1 LGGLGEI
8 GGVDHHRVAALSER
22 LRIDDSVAVRAVC
35 ASSLGSAG
43 RAALRMNGT
52 KQVQVVSSCVN
63 ALLECLGREGNRPI
77 SKGSASV
84 ADNNEGGCPV
94 SSNGVIWEAFAHVF
108 DTVRS
113 SVRESACSA
122 LVMLC
127 THADVLEGSQVE
139 RTAASLEAVVRF
151 DKNVVARGFAID
163 AFNRLAR
170 EVPALR
176 ARADAAVGKC
186 PVQCLDVL
194 DRASSWA
201 TPDWD

>member
-1 LGGLGEI
+1 MHLELILQDRAEEGRVLLKELGGGILG
-8 GGVDHHRVAALSER
+8 VYHREARVR
-22 LRIDDSVAVRAVC
+22 LD
-35 ASSLGSAG
+35 
-43 RAALRMNGT
+43 
-52 KQVQVVSSCVN
+52 
-63 ALLECLGREGNRPI
+63 ALLECLDREGNRPI

-94 SSNGVIWEAFAHVF
+94 SSNGAVWEALAHVF
-108 DTVRS
+108 DAVRS

-127 THADVLEGSQVE
+127 THADDLEGSQVE
-139 RTAASLEAVVRF
+139 RIAASLEAVVRF

-163 AFNRLAR
+163 AFNRLAG
-170 EVPALR
+170 EGPALR
-176 ARADAAVGKC
+176 ARADAAIGNC

-201 TPDWD
+201 TTY